1 MLASYQ
7 SLATTA
13 LLTLRLELRTQI
25 IHSLSVA
32 LSPTSAPYLLDQAV
46 NDPDPRIL
54 ALNADLVSYDETV
67 TRFLRDREISFVRK
81 GLGLLIDTLL
91 VANAGTVKAMN
102 ANGVGRMQLN
112 ILVLQQNLKNIEED
126 VSLRR
131 AAAYYDL
138 YTAGPE
144 AVVRKAKEGKEGGK
158 GRETFSYEE
167 LKTLVE
173 LCFSEQ
179 IANPERGVSTVARRN
194 MGEYLL
200 QLSECMWQS

>member
-81 GLGLLIDTLL
+81 GLG
-91 VANAGTVKAMN
+91 
-102 ANGVGRMQLN
+102 
-112 ILVLQQNLKNIEED
+112 
-126 VSLRR
+126 
-131 AAAYYDL
+131 
-138 YTAGPE
+138 
-144 AVVRKAKEGKEGGK
+144 
-158 GRETFSYEE
+158 
-167 LKTLVE
+167 
-173 LCFSEQ
+173 
-179 IANPERGVSTVARRN
+179 
-194 MGEYLL
+194 
-200 QLSECMWQS
+200 